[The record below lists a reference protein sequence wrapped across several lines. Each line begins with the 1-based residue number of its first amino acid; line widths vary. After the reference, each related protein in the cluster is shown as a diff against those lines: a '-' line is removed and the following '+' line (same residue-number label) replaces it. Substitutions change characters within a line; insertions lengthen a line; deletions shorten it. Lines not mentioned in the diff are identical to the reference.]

1 MLQRSEVDLMMLLML
16 RMNEGMQ
23 DFAKRVQVQ
32 TVQVHSESERIELS
46 NLRQNKTNVKS
57 AAKSEESILLES

>member
-1 MLQRSEVDLMMLLML
+1 MMLLML